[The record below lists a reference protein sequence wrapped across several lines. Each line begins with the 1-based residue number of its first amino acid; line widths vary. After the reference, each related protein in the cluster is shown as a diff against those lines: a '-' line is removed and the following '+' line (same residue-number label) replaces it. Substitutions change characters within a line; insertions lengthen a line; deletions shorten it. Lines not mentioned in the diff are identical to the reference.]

1 MGSIITAPT
10 WLVPNETYI
19 PVKYDWSNLNE
30 TIEKV
35 LNNFKDYEHI
45 ILNAQ
50 QKLNEV
56 HKLEHFCMHQYNF
69 FSNLDGITN
78 G

>member
-1 MGSIITAPT
+1 M
-10 WLVPNETYI
+10 VPNETYI